1 MLPIPPKPSLWKKVT
16 NVMLKVAAQLDMQ
29 SQKIINVLD
38 PTADQ
43 DAATKKYTDD
53 TFITIATIS
62 RGTATI
68 TAGNQTVVVNHGLSG
83 TPYVTCEGQSEYGTG
98 KYINTKTATQF
109 TINIDAPQP
118 VNVDFDWIAML

>member
-16 NVMLKVAAQLDMQ
+16 NVMLKVTVSLDMQ

-38 PTADQ
+38 PTNDQ
-43 DAATKKYTDD
+43 DAATKKYVVDN
-53 TFITIATIS
+53 FIASSSIS

-68 TAGNQTVVVNHGLSG
+68 IAGNTTVVVNHTLSG
-83 TPYVTCEGQSEYGTG
+83 TPYVTCVGASMYGTG
-98 KYINTKTATQF
+98 NWIDTKTATQF

-118 VNVDFDWIAML
+118 VNVDFDWIATL